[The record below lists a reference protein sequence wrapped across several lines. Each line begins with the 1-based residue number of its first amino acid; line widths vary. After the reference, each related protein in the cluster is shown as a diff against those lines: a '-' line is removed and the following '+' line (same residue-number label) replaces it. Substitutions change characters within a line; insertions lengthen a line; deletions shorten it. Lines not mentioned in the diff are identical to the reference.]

1 MPEFNP
7 LLPMPSFRR
16 PAAARA
22 SKFPA
27 PGARPLRRRS
37 LRRRSLRRRSLR
49 RRILGRPIPRRLAV
63 GLTVLGMA
71 VALWAGTLYGAAFL
85 QDVRRGLL
93 DSAAASAPQLAP
105 VGLEIHIH

>member
-27 PGARPLRRRS
+27 PGARP
-37 LRRRSLRRRSLR
+37 LRRRSLR